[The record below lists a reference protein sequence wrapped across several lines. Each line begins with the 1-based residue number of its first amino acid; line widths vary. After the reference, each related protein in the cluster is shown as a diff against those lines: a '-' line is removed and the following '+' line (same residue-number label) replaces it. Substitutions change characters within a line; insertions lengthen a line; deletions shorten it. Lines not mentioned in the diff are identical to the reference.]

1 MSMRLSNGFPVRLA
15 LAALLLGMAASAAG
29 QGFPNRPLRMVVPYA
44 AGGGVD
50 IVARA
55 VSQDLAK
62 RLAQPVVVEN
72 RTGAGSNIG
81 SDFVAKAAPD
91 GYTLLMASPANAI
104 NMSLY
109 RKMPYDTQRDLAPVA
124 LVGAVPSVLVINP
137 SLPVKSVA
145 ELVAMA
151 KAKPGG
157 LAYGSGGSGTSE
169 HLAAEMF
176 KSLAG
181 VDILHVPY
189 KGGANAMTDVI
200 GGQVSLMF
208 TNMLGAMPHIRSGKL
223 KVLAVAGAQ
232 RAAKLPD
239 VPTFAEAG
247 YKDFEVSVWWGVM
260 APAGTPAP
268 VIVQLNRE
276 IVASLAA
283 PSLRERLD
291 GMGARV
297 IGGTP
302 EEFAT
307 FIAAEI
313 RRWARAVQL
322 SGAIQD

>member
-1 MSMRLSNGFPVRLA
+1 MRIIKTLSLVGLFAWTGATAFAQTYPDRPV
-15 LAALLLGMAASAAG
+15 
-29 QGFPNRPLRMVVPYA
+29 RMVVPYA

-55 VSQDLAK
+55 VGQELGK
-62 RLAQPVVVEN
+62 RLGQPVLVEN

-104 NMSLY
+104 NVSLY
-109 RKMPYDTQRDLAPVA
+109 KSMPYDTRRDLAPVA
-124 LVGAVPSVLVINP
+124 LVGAVPSVLVANP
-137 SLPVKSVA
+137 AFPANTVG
-145 ELVAMA
+145 ELVSLA

-157 LAYGSGGSGTSE
+157 LSYGSGGNGTSE

-200 GGQVSLMF
+200 GGQISLMF

-223 KVLAVAGAQ
+223 KALGIADS
-232 RAAKLPD
+232 RRSPSLPE

-247 YKDFEVSVWWGVM
+247 IKDLEVSVWWGVM
-260 APAGTPAP
+260 APAATPAA
-268 VIVQLNRE
+268 VVARLNRD
-276 IVASLAA
+276 IVASLEA
-283 PSLRERLD
+283 PELRARLD
-291 GMGARV
+291 TMGARI

-302 EEFAT
+302 AQFGA
-307 FIAAEI
+307 FLAGEI
-313 RRWARAVQL
+313 DRWGRAVKA
-322 SGAIQD
+322 SGATQQ